1 MRRLQDRIAVVT
13 GAASGIGRAT
23 AVALARRGCHLA
35 LVTRRDR
42 EGLEETARQVQ
53 GLGRKATL
61 HLADV
66 SDRQRMQVLP
76 EEVIAEHGHVH
87 VLVNNAGVTVMAAL
101 EDHSLDDLDWIIGT
115 NLWGV
120 LHGTYFFLPFLR
132 REDEGHIVNVSS
144 IQGLLALPAQA
155 SYSATKFA
163 LRGFGEALRGELAP
177 HRIGVTTVYPG
188 LVRTRIVESSRVRG
202 EDQESLRAWLAPY
215 IDKRTM
221 APERCARRIVEAIRR
236 NRARV
241 RITGAA
247 HLADWSKR
255 LFPTATDSL
264 VAVLQRNRPF

>member
-1 MRRLQDRIAVVT
+1 MRRLEDRIAVVT

-23 AVALARRGCHLA
+23 AVELARRGCHLA

-53 GLGRKATL
+53 ALGRKATL
-61 HLADV
+61 HMADV
-66 SDRQRMQVLP
+66 SDRQRMQALP
-76 EEVIAEHGHVH
+76 DEVIAEHGHVH
-87 VLVNNAGVTVMAAL
+87 ILVNNAGVTIMAEF

-120 LHGTYFFLPFLR
+120 LHGTYFFLPYLK
-132 REDEGHIVNVSS
+132 REEEGHIVNVSS

-163 LRGFGEALRGELAP
+163 LRGFGEALRGELSP

-188 LVRTRIVESSRVRG
+188 LVKTNIVASSRVRG
-202 EDQESLRAWLAPY
+202 EDQENLRTWLAPY
-215 IDKRTM
+215 IASRTL
-221 APERCARRIVEAIRR
+221 APEKCARRIVGGIRR

-241 RITGAA
+241 RITTAS

-255 LFPTATDSL
+255 LLPTVTDTV
-264 VAVLQRNRPF
+264 VAFFTRVRPF